1 MYFSLYLSIYLSIR
15 PAFPPSNLSRHL
27 LSTVPLCRGRRI
39 MDELCRRPLR
49 CILHLDLDCF
59 YAQVESK
66 RLGLPEDAPLAV
78 QQWGGL
84 LAINYAART
93 FGIKRGM
100 RVEEARARCP
110 TLHTPHVPLVGG
122 DSGGG
127 DGGSGGAAEPDR
139 SQAKVSLE
147 RYRTESAKIF
157 ALLETL
163 APELER
169 ASIDEAYIDATEL
182 AAEEHARVLADPQMW
197 ARAAGGPNPN
207 PNPNP
212 NLNPNPDPNPNPNQA
227 VGSFLFS
234 PPERWRLAHGASW
247 ELLHALVE
255 TALARQRECSDML
268 RLEERR
274 AAELRTADDDD
285 DMDMGGGGGGGGG
298 PAAERLA
305 RAQEALDAARREKK
319 ALFANLFAG
328 ACAALGAQPSV
339 GGAPL
344 PTWCG
349 VTLSHM
355 RAIGR
360 RYVRELSIE
369 TLEMVVEGSDA
380 DTAVQAQLF
389 EPLKQLTAY
398 LS

>member
-1 MYFSLYLSIYLSIR
+1 M
-15 PAFPPSNLSRHL
+15 
-27 LSTVPLCRGRRI
+27 
-39 MDELCRRPLR
+39 
-49 CILHLDLDCF
+49 
-59 YAQVESK
+59 
-66 RLGLPEDAPLAV
+66 
-78 QQWGGL
+78 
-84 LAINYAART
+84 
-93 FGIKRGM
+93 
-100 RVEEARARCP
+100 
-110 TLHTPHVPLVGG
+110 
-122 DSGGG
+122 
-127 DGGSGGAAEPDR
+127 
-139 SQAKVSLE
+139 
-147 RYRTESAKIF
+147 
-157 ALLETL
+157 
-163 APELER
+163 
-169 ASIDEAYIDATEL
+169 
-182 AAEEHARVLADPQMW
+182 
-197 ARAAGGPNPN
+197 
-207 PNPNP
+207 
-212 NLNPNPDPNPNPNQA
+212 
-227 VGSFLFS
+227 GSFLFS

-268 RLEERR
+268 RLDERR
-274 AAELRTADDDD
+274 AAEVRTADDDD
-285 DMDMGGGGGGGGG
+285 DMDMGRGGG

-369 TLEMVVEGSDA
+369 TIEMVVEGSDV
-380 DTAVQAQLF
+380 DTAGQAQLF

>member
-1 MYFSLYLSIYLSIR
+1 MPRRRTKPRRRRRALWWACSR
-15 PAFPPSNLSRHL
+15 PHQVGLLFAYWSRSSQLVQVGLQKMMRHGVVGSAARQHSQTAPLGGTPARL
-27 LSTVPLCRGRRI
+27 LRLLRARLAALGSSGCLDTPRGRSQ
-39 MDELCRRPLR
+39 PL
-49 CILHLDLDCF
+49 L
-59 YAQVESK
+59 
-66 RLGLPEDAPLAV
+66 RL
-78 QQWGGL
+78 
-84 LAINYAART
+84 
-93 FGIKRGM
+93 
-100 RVEEARARCP
+100 
-110 TLHTPHVPLVGG
+110 
-122 DSGGG
+122 
-127 DGGSGGAAEPDR
+127 
-139 SQAKVSLE
+139 
-147 RYRTESAKIF
+147 
-157 ALLETL
+157 
-163 APELER
+163 LER
-169 ASIDEAYIDATEL
+169 AASKVADEPHRPSSL
-182 AAEEHARVLADPQMW
+182 
-197 ARAAGGPNPN
+197 
-207 PNPNP
+207 
-212 NLNPNPDPNPNPNQA
+212 QA

-285 DMDMGGGGGGGGG
+285 DMDMGGGGGGGGGG

>member
-1 MYFSLYLSIYLSIR
+1 L
-15 PAFPPSNLSRHL
+15 AAAPPQ
-27 LSTVPLCRGRRI
+27 G
-39 MDELCRRPLR
+39 
-49 CILHLDLDCF
+49 
-59 YAQVESK
+59 
-66 RLGLPEDAPLAV
+66 AP
-78 QQWGGL
+78 
-84 LAINYAART
+84 
-93 FGIKRGM
+93 
-100 RVEEARARCP
+100 
-110 TLHTPHVPLVGG
+110 
-122 DSGGG
+122 
-127 DGGSGGAAEPDR
+127 GGSGRLWVPR
-139 SQAKVSLE
+139 HSQGEIPSHCSGCSSE
-147 RYRTESAKIF
+147 
-157 ALLETL
+157 
-163 APELER
+163 
-169 ASIDEAYIDATEL
+169 
-182 AAEEHARVLADPQMW
+182 
-197 ARAAGGPNPN
+197 PNPKS
-207 PNPNP
+207 
-212 NLNPNPDPNPNPNQA
+212 PDEPHRPSTLQA

-255 TALARQRECSDML
+255 TALARQRECSDTL
-268 RLEERR
+268 RLDERR
-274 AAELRTADDDD
+274 FAEVRTADDDD
-285 DMDMGGGGGGGGG
+285 DMDLGGGGGGGGGGG

-305 RAQEALDAARREKK
+305 RSQEALDAARREKK

-360 RYVRELSIE
+360 RYARELSIE
-369 TLEMVVEGSDA
+369 TIEMVVEGSDV